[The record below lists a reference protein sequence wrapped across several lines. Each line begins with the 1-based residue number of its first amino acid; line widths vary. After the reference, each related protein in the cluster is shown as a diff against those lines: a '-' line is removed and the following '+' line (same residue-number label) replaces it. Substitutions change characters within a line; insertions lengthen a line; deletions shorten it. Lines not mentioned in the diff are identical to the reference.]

1 MSRSSPEFPPRWRGL
16 PAVLGAAMLTQFLA
30 EPASALTCPYPERS
44 VERMLASHDARS
56 EAEFVA
62 YGMVTPL
69 APIPAFDSDI
79 QSRPTFEALFEG
91 YLARPSGFD
100 IRAAFKVSVTS
111 SCIYHD
117 ACGSVPTGPDP
128 ALMLI
133 REQEGEFVFHASVC
147 DDNLLVRPTEE
158 ELERAVACLGS
169 ATCRAP

>member
-1 MSRSSPEFPPRWRGL
+1 MSRSLPGFPLGWRGL
-16 PAVLGAAMLTQFLA
+16 PAVLGAALLAQFLA
-30 EPASALTCPYPERS
+30 VPASALTCPYPARS
-44 VERMLASHDARS
+44 VERMLASHDASS
-56 EAEFVA
+56 EEEFVA
-62 YGMVTPL
+62 YGIL
-69 APIPAFDSDI
+69 LSIEPIPDFDHDI
-79 QSRPTFEALFEG
+79 QSRPSFEARFEG

-100 IRAAFKVSVTS
+100 IRAAFEASVTS

-147 DDNLLVRPTEE
+147 NDNLLLRPTEE
-158 ELERAVACLGS
+158 ELERAVGCLGG